1 MNIFSALAVY
11 AQNRLGKLM
20 YDTNGKAYLY
30 QSENKKFTEIT
41 IYPPK
46 HFLPDYLYNPTG
58 KILKKL
64 RESNKGF
71 IDQIEELYPNKTF
84 NQIKVYSIKKSED
97 IVDGVKKTILK
108 YGFINERGY
117 AITHAIYDRVCN
129 FVDGKAEVFLDGYAN
144 IIDTNGHPI
153 VDGQPLTE
161 VEFVYRNYYG
171 RTLRGDNQNFLL
183 CNSDGKYGVVNLF
196 RYLCIPCIYD
206 HISFKPSNADY
217 VSYIEL
223 QKNGLNYTA
232 FIEGNSICNIVELQA
247 KSLVFVERFIIIE
260 EEFSDHGKTVSKFGL
275 LSSGGTR
282 LLESKYDKLEV
293 YHPYFIIA
301 TIDGYKQLILPNAK
315 ILLDKCDNISYGR
328 YYDEEEDKDLYY
340 FSVNDKYVNIY
351 YEQSQDVGSLFAGDY
366 DEEYFACDKDS
377 SNKYFALV
385 EGGKTKLVDINGD
398 EIIPPVISAEYRVIT
413 DKYGEG
419 IVGVSKMIQKEYSD
433 GTPYSQTC
441 YGYINA
447 DGKLLCDIIF
457 DGIDKFKDGV
467 AKAYYDSANSRT
479 YCELDKQGKIIYQHT
494 DHGDSEPMDNTW
506 ADLIGDAFEGD
517 PDARWNTD

>member
-1 MNIFSALAVY
+1 MNIFTALAAF
-11 AQNRLGKLM
+11 AQNKTGKLM
-20 YDTNGKAYLY
+20 YDSVGNPYLY
-30 QSENKKFTEIT
+30 DTNKKEFKTIT
-41 IYPPK
+41 TYPLDKFMP
-46 HFLPDYLYNPTG
+46 FVDFDWRDRDREE
-58 KILKKL
+58 KIKQWKD
-64 RESNKGF
+64 SFDKV
-71 IDQIEELYPNKTF
+71 T
-84 NQIKVYSIKKSED
+84 VYSVKVGEESI
-97 IVDGVKKTILK
+97 DGVNKPILR
-108 YGFINERGY
+108 YGFINDKGY
-117 AITHAIYDRVCN
+117 AITHATYDEVEAFQNGHARVCLN
-129 FVDGKAEVFLDGYAN
+129 KQWCYINLQ
-144 IIDTNGHPI
+144 GHPI
-153 VDGQPLTE
+153 IDGVP
-161 VEFVYRNYYG
+161 VEQAEFI
-171 RTLRGDNQNFLL
+171 F
-183 CNSDGKYGVVNLF
+183 NSKGGFSICCTDGKYGVINLF
-196 RYLCIPCIYD
+196 KYLCIPCIYD
-206 HISFKPSNADY
+206 HISFNPSNADY

-223 QKNGLNYTA
+223 QKNGINYTA
-232 FIEGNSICNIVELQA
+232 FIEGNSICNIVEFKA
-247 KSLVFVERFIIIE
+247 KSFLFVERYIIIE
-260 EEFSDHGKTVSKFGL
+260 EEFSDNGKTVNKFGL

-282 LLESKYDKLEV
+282 LLDSKYDKLKV

-351 YEQSQDVGSLFAGDY
+351 CEQSQDVGSLFAGDY

-419 IVGVSKMIQKEYSD
+419 IVGVSKVIQKEYSD

-447 DGKLLCDIIF
+447 DGKLLCDLIF

>member
-11 AQNRLGKLM
+11 AQNRIGKLM

-30 QSENKKFTEIT
+30 QAENKEFTEIM

-46 HFLPDYLYNPTG
+46 HFLPDHLYNPTG

-64 RESNKGF
+64 RELNKGF

-84 NQIKVYSIKKSED
+84 DKIKVYSIKKGEK
-97 IVDGVKKTILK
+97 IVDGVKKPILK

-129 FVDGKAEVFLDGYAN
+129 YVDGKAEVYLDGYAN

-153 VDGQPLTE
+153 VDGQSLTE

-171 RTLRGDNQNFLL
+171 RTQRGDNQHFLL

-206 HISFKPSNADY
+206 NISFMPSNADY

-223 QKNGLNYTA
+223 QKDGLNYTA
-232 FIEGNSICNIVELQA
+232 FIEGNSICNIVELKA
-247 KSLVFVERFIIIE
+247 KSLVLVERLIIIE
-260 EEFSDHGKTVSKFGL
+260 EELSDHGKTVNKFGL

-282 LLESKYDKLEV
+282 LLESKFDKLEI

-301 TIDGYKQLILPNAK
+301 SIDGYKQLILPNGK
-315 ILLDKCDNISYGR
+315 VLLDKCDNIHYGR
-328 YYDEEEDKDLYY
+328 SRDNENDKEYYY
-340 FSVNDKYVNIY
+340 FSVNDKYINFY
-351 YEQSQDVGSLFAGDY
+351 DEQSQDVGPLFAGENDK
-366 DEEYFACDKDS
+366 EYFTCDKDF
-377 SNKYFALV
+377 SNDYFAIV
-385 EGGKTKLVDINGD
+385 VGDKTKLVNIDGE
-398 EIIPPVISAEYRVIT
+398 EIMPLVIPSEYRVIT
-413 DKYGEG
+413 NTYSEG
-419 IVGVSKMIQKEYSD
+419 IVGVSKIIQNEYSG
-433 GTPYSQTC
+433 GTPYSETC

-447 DGKLLCDIIF
+447 EGKLLGDLIF
-457 DGIDKFKDGV
+457 DGIDKFNNGI
-467 AKAYYDSANSRT
+467 AKAYYDSANSTT
-479 YCELDKQGKIIYQHT
+479 YCELDKHGKIIYRHT

-506 ADLIGDAFEGD
+506 ADLIGDAFDGD
-517 PDARWNTD
+517 PSACWNTD

>member
-30 QSENKKFTEIT
+30 QSENKDFTEIT

-171 RTLRGDNQNFLL
+171 RTLQGDNQNFLL

-447 DGKLLCDIIF
+447 DGKLLCDLIF

>member
-1 MNIFSALAVY
+1 MATIKDVARQAGVSVATVSRVLNNKDKVNEKTRAAVEKAL
-11 AQNRLGKLM
+11 R
-20 YDTNGKAYLY
+20 
-30 QSENKKFTEIT
+30 E
-41 IYPPK
+41 
-46 HFLPDYLYNPTG
+46 PDYHPNDFARALVKTN
-58 KILKKL
+58 
-64 RESNKGF
+64 ESRIVAMISVSPNHPFFGELIF
-71 IDQIEELYPNKTF
+71 HIEEALSDRGYKLLLLTSYMNEEKEKKCAELINGRMIDGLIIGSYPLADPVLLNLPLPAVAVETAPGEGIPYVMSDEY
-84 NQIKVYSIKKSED
+84 QG
-97 IVDGVKKTILK
+97 GVLGTRHLIAKGCKNLVMIGGTT
-108 YGFINERGY
+108 GPEGTDRRMNERERGFVE
-117 AITHAIYDRVCN
+117 VC
-129 FVDGKAEVFLDGYAN
+129 E
-144 IIDTNGHPI
+144 
-153 VDGQPLTE
+153 
-161 VEFVYRNYYG
+161 
-171 RTLRGDNQNFLL
+171 
-183 CNSDGKYGVVNLF
+183 
-196 RYLCIPCIYD
+196 
-206 HISFKPSNADY
+206 
-217 VSYIEL
+217 
-223 QKNGLNYTA
+223 KNGINYTA
-232 FIEGNSICNIVELQA
+232 FIEGNSICNIVEFKA
-247 KSLVFVERFIIIE
+247 KSFLFVERYIIIE
-260 EEFSDHGKTVSKFGL
+260 EEFSDNGKTVNKFGL

-282 LLESKYDKLEV
+282 LLDSKYDKLEV

-419 IVGVSKMIQKEYSD
+419 IVGVSKVIQKEYSD
-433 GTPYSQTC
+433 GTPYSQTY

-447 DGKLLCDIIF
+447 DGKLLCDLIF

-467 AKAYYDSANSRT
+467 ARAYYDSANSRT
-479 YCELDKQGKIIYQHT
+479 YCELDKQGKIFYRHT

-506 ADLIGDAFEGD
+506 ADLIGDAYEGD